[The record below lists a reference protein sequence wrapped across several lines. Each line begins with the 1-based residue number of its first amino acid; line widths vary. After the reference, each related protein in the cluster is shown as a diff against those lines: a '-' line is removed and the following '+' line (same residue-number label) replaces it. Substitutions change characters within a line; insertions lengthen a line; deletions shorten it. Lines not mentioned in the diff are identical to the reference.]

1 MGRGKLTTEEQAIL
15 RANPNVKS
23 VNDQCIF
30 YTAEFKKHF
39 IEALIKGKRPKQ
51 IFVEAGFDLE
61 ILGDKRIERAT
72 ARWKERH
79 IRDTI
84 LASIDQEAA
93 KEALQT
99 IDAIDD
105 LKKAKEKL
113 TKQEKIIQQQ
123 AAEIEALKKAGRL
136 GGRRCDKKAYGTT
149 DLCKIVEETVQAYG
163 KAVNIKALCKN
174 LHLPRSTYYY
184 YKASKENRQRRED
197 ADREALYFI
206 QKAFDHSGKYY
217 HKGSRSLRMVLK
229 NDYDIIYNRKKI
241 QRIMRKYQLICPVK
255 KARPYGKRKNDGQEN
270 KIAPNRVKRAFKP
283 GEARKLFLTDITYI
297 KHQGHFSYVSVIID
311 SQTNEPVAYK
321 TSTSCDLDF
330 VLETLEQL
338 KTCGYSQNAI
348 IHSDQGVHYT
358 AKKFRDTIQ
367 SMGLIQ
373 SMSRKGNCWDNAP
386 CESFFG
392 KMKQETTFDKNAS
405 DQEIE
410 AAVADYINY
419 YRYRRYQ
426 EGLGDRTPYEYGSTL
441 LNA

>member
-1 MGRGKLTTEEQAIL
+1 MGRGKLTAEEQAIL

-39 IEALIKGKRPKQ
+39 IEALTKGKRPKQ

-93 KEALQT
+93 EKALQA

-105 LKKAKEKL
+105 MRKAKDQL
-113 TKQEKIIQQQ
+113 VKQEKIIQQQ
-123 AAEIEALKKAGRL
+123 AAEIEALKKAGWL
-136 GGRRCDKKAYGTT
+136 GGRRCGKKAYGTT
-149 DLCKIVEETVQAYG
+149 DLCKIIEETVETYG
-163 KAVNIKALCKN
+163 KAINIKALCEN
-174 LHLPRSTYYY
+174 LQLPRSTYYY
-184 YKASKENRQRRED
+184 YKASKENRQRREK
-197 ADREALYFI
+197 ADQEALYFI
-206 QKAFDHSGKYY
+206 QKAYDHSGKYY

-241 QRIMRKYQLICPVK
+241 QRIMRKYQLKCPVK
-255 KARPYGKRKNDGQEN
+255 KARPYDKRKNDGQES

-321 TSTSCDLDF
+321 TSTNYNLDF

-338 KTCGYSQNAI
+338 SACGYSQNAI

-358 AKKFRDTIQ
+358 AKKFRDTVQ

-392 KMKQETTFDKNAS
+392 KMKQEVPFDENAS

-426 EGLGDRTPYEYGSTL
+426 EGLGDMTPYEYGSTL
-441 LNA
+441 LHA

>member
-1 MGRGKLTTEEQAIL
+1 MGRGKLTAEEQEIL

-23 VNDQCIF
+23 VNEQYIF
-30 YTAEFKKHF
+30 YTTEFKKHF
-39 IEALIKGKRPKQ
+39 IDALTTGKRPKQ
-51 IFVEAGFDLE
+51 IFIEAGFDPE

-93 KEALQT
+93 NEALK
-99 IDAIDD
+99 AIDD
-105 LKKAKEKL
+105 IDDMRKAKDKL
-113 TKQEKIIQQQ
+113 AKQEKIIQQQ
-123 AAEIEALKKAGRL
+123 AAEIEALKKAGWL
-136 GGRRCDKKAYGTT
+136 GGRRCDKKAYVTT

-163 KAVNIKALCKN
+163 KAINIKALCKN
-174 LHLPRSTYYY
+174 LQLPRSTYYY

-197 ADREALYFI
+197 ADQEALYFI

-217 HKGSRSLRMVLK
+217 NKGSRSLRIILK

-241 QRIMRKYQLICPVK
+241 QRIMRKYHLKCPVK
-255 KARPYGKRKNDGQEN
+255 QSRPYGKRKNNGQEN

-283 GEARKLFLTDITYI
+283 GKARKLFLTDITYI

-311 SQTNEPVAYK
+311 SQTNEPVAHK
-321 TSTSCDLDF
+321 TSTNYNLDF

-338 KTCGYSQNAI
+338 RACGHSQNAI

-392 KMKQETTFDKNAS
+392 KMKQEATFDENAN

-410 AAVADYINY
+410 AAVTDYINY

-426 EGLGDRTPYEYGSTL
+426 EGLGDMTPYEYGSTL

>member
-15 RANPNVKS
+15 RANPNVES
-23 VNDQCIF
+23 VDDYRVF
-30 YTAEFKKHF
+30 YTGAFKKHF
-39 IEALIKGKRPKQ
+39 VDAYTSGKRPKQ
-51 IFVEAGFDLE
+51 IFIDAGFDPE

-79 IRDTI
+79 IRDNI

-123 AAEIEALKKAGRL
+123 AAEIEALKKAGWL

-255 KARPYGKRKNDGQEN
+255 KSPTLWQTQKRWPRKQNRAQPRQPRVQAGRSQKTLPHRHHLHQTPRPLLLRLRHHRR
-270 KIAPNRVKRAFKP
+270 PNQRTR
-283 GEARKLFLTDITYI
+283 RLQNQHKLQPRLR
-297 KHQGHFSYVSVIID
+297 S
-311 SQTNEPVAYK
+311 
-321 TSTSCDLDF
+321 
-330 VLETLEQL
+330 
-338 KTCGYSQNAI
+338 
-348 IHSDQGVHYT
+348 
-358 AKKFRDTIQ
+358 
-367 SMGLIQ
+367 
-373 SMSRKGNCWDNAP
+373 GNP
-386 CESFFG
+386 
-392 KMKQETTFDKNAS
+392 
-405 DQEIE
+405 
-410 AAVADYINY
+410 
-419 YRYRRYQ
+419 
-426 EGLGDRTPYEYGSTL
+426 
-441 LNA
+441 

>member
-1 MGRGKLTTEEQAIL
+1 MGRGKLTIEEQEIL
-15 RANPNVKS
+15 RANPNVES
-23 VNDQCIF
+23 VDDYRIL
-30 YTAEFKKHF
+30 YTTAFKRHF
-39 IEALIKGKRPKQ
+39 IDALTMGKRPKQ
-51 IFVEAGFDLE
+51 IFIEAGFDPE

-72 ARWKERH
+72 ARWKKGH
-79 IRDTI
+79 IREVLRVSVDEN
-84 LASIDQEAA
+84 AVN
-93 KEALQT
+93 EALK
-99 IDAIDD
+99 AIDD
-105 LKKAKEKL
+105 IDDMRKAKDQL
-113 TKQEKIIQQQ
+113 AKQEKIIQQQ

-136 GGRRCDKKAYGTT
+136 GGRRCDKKVYGTT
-149 DLCKIVEETVQAYG
+149 DLCKIVEETVETYG
-163 KAVNIKALCKN
+163 KAINIKALCEN
-174 LHLPRSTYYY
+174 LQLPRSTYYY
-184 YKASKENRQRRED
+184 YKASKENRQRREE

-206 QKAFDHSGKYY
+206 QKAYDHSGKYY

-241 QRIMRKYQLICPVK
+241 QRIMRKYQLKCPVK
-255 KARPYGKRKNDGQEN
+255 KARPYDKRKNDGQES

-311 SQTNEPVAYK
+311 AQTNEPVAYK
-321 TSTSCDLDF
+321 TSTNYNLDF

-338 KTCGYSQNAI
+338 NTCGYRQNAI

-358 AKKFRDTIQ
+358 AKKFRDTVQ

-392 KMKQETTFDKNAS
+392 KMKQEVPFDENAN

-426 EGLGDRTPYEYGSTL
+426 EGLGDMTPYEYGSTL
-441 LNA
+441 LHA

>member
-15 RANPNVKS
+15 RANPNVES
-23 VNDQCIF
+23 VDDYRIF
-30 YTAEFKKHF
+30 YTAAFKKHF
-39 IEALIKGKRPKQ
+39 VDAYTSGKRPKQ
-51 IFVEAGFDLE
+51 IFIDAGFDPE
-61 ILGDKRIERAT
+61 VLGDKRIERSAD
-72 ARWKERH
+72 RWKQGH
-79 IRDTI
+79 IRETVCVSANEDAVNKA
-84 LASIDQEAA
+84 LKSIDEI
-93 KEALQT
+93 KD
-99 IDAIDD
+99 IR
-105 LKKAKEKL
+105 KAKDKIA
-113 TKQEKIIQQQ
+113 KQEKIIQQQ

-149 DLCKIVEETVQAYG
+149 DLCKIVEDTVQAYG

-174 LHLPRSTYYY
+174 LQLPRSTYYY
-184 YKASKENRQRRED
+184 YKASKENRQRREE
-197 ADREALYFI
+197 ADQEALYFI
-206 QKAFDHSGKYY
+206 QKAYDHSGKYY

-241 QRIMRKYQLICPVK
+241 QRIMRKYQLKCPVK
-255 KARPYGKRKNDGQEN
+255 QSRPYGKRKNDGIEN
-270 KIAPNRVKRAFKP
+270 KIAPNRVNRAFKP

-297 KHQGHFSYVSVIID
+297 KHRGHFSYVSVIID
-311 SQTNEPVAYK
+311 AQTNEPVAYK
-321 TSTSCDLDF
+321 TSTNYNLDF

-338 KTCGYSQNAI
+338 KACGYSQNAT

-392 KMKQETTFDKNAS
+392 KMKQEATFDKNAS

-410 AAVADYINY
+410 AAVTDYINY
-419 YRYRRYQ
+419 YRYHRYQ
-426 EGLGDRTPYEYGSTL
+426 EGLGDMTPYEYGSTL
-441 LNA
+441 LHA